1 MMLHE
6 AALSQASKLA
16 GRTALVWGDT
26 RLTYGALAASSAR
39 IASRMRRD
47 GVGLGDRVALYL
59 PKQPAAV
66 AAMLATSRLGAIYVP
81 IDAMAPA
88 AYALTIIESS
98 QPRLIVTNSA
108 MAGALRPQ
116 GERNCT
122 LRCAEDILRESTSPG
137 QTEISGPDLGP
148 EAPALI
154 LYTSGTTAKPK
165 GVVIS
170 HSAAWAFA
178 NWAAD
183 EVALSQR
190 DVILNLAPF
199 HFDLSLFDLFGGL
212 SRGATVM
219 LGTEG
224 LSSLPH
230 EIAALIWRERVSVI
244 YTVPSV
250 LRLLWETGNLSR
262 GDWAT
267 LRMIMFAGEV
277 FPIHALR
284 GFMRALPHA
293 TYLNLYGPTETN
305 VCLYYR
311 LTGVPP
317 DEALE
322 IPIGRPC
329 PGTEV
334 SLLGEDGDTVV
345 PGAVGELFVD
355 GPSVMLGYWTGD
367 RVQRSPRPYPTGDLA
382 VERGEFLFR
391 GRRDLMLKVRG
402 HRLEPEG
409 IEAVLCA
416 HDGVSEAV
424 VTAHGDTLV
433 AAVVA
438 RHDRLSTIQIK
449 QHCGKL
455 LPPYMV
461 PHKVVLIDELPKRS
475 NGKIDRRAV
484 HTLAHERLAGLRPI
498 VANPP

>member
-1 MMLHE
+1 
-6 AALSQASKLA
+6 
-16 GRTALVWGDT
+16 
-26 RLTYGALAASSAR
+26 
-39 IASRMRRD
+39 
-47 GVGLGDRVALYL
+47 
-59 PKQPAAV
+59 
-66 AAMLATSRLGAIYVP
+66 
-81 IDAMAPA
+81 
-88 AYALTIIESS
+88 
-98 QPRLIVTNSA
+98 
-108 MAGALRPQ
+108 
-116 GERNCT
+116 
-122 LRCAEDILRESTSPG
+122 
-137 QTEISGPDLGP
+137 
-148 EAPALI
+148 
-154 LYTSGTTAKPK
+154 
-165 GVVIS
+165 
-170 HSAAWAFA
+170 
-178 NWAAD
+178 
-183 EVALSQR
+183 
-190 DVILNLAPF
+190 
-199 HFDLSLFDLFGGL
+199 
-212 SRGATVM
+212 M
-219 LGTEG
+219 LGTER

-230 EIAALIWRERVSVI
+230 EITALIGRECVSVI

-262 GDWAT
+262 GDWGT
-267 LRMIMFAGEV
+267 LRTIMFAGEV

-284 GFMRALPHA
+284 NFMRALSHA

-305 VCLYYR
+305 VCLYHR

-334 SLLGEDGDTVV
+334 NLLGEDGTAVV

-382 VERGEFLFR
+382 VERGDGEFLFR

-438 RHDRLSTIQIK
+438 RHDRLSTIHIK

-455 LPPYMV
+455 LPPHMV
-461 PHKVVLIDELPKRS
+461 PHKVVLIDELPKCS

-498 VANPP
+498 IGNPP

>member
-1 MMLHE
+1 
-6 AALSQASKLA
+6 
-16 GRTALVWGDT
+16 
-26 RLTYGALAASSAR
+26 
-39 IASRMRRD
+39 MRAD
-47 GVGLGDRVALYL
+47 GVGAGDCVALYL

-66 AAMLATSRLGAIYVP
+66 VAMLAASRLGAIYVP
-81 IDAMAPA
+81 VDPTAPA

-98 QPRLIVTNSA
+98 QPRLIVTNA
-108 MAGALRPQ
+108 EMAGALRAR
-116 GERNCT
+116 GGLNCT
-122 LRCAEDILRESTSPG
+122 LRCAEDMLRESTSVAAAE
-137 QTEISGPDLGP
+137 TSGPNIWP
-148 EAPALI
+148 KAPAVI

-170 HSAAWAFA
+170 HSAALAFA

-183 EVALSQR
+183 EVALTER

-212 SRGATVM
+212 SRGATVV

-224 LSSLPH
+224 LTSLPH
-230 EIAALIWRERVSVI
+230 EIAALIGRERVSLI

-250 LRLLWETGNLSR
+250 LRLLLETGNLSR
-262 GDWAT
+262 GNWRT
-267 LRMIMFAGEV
+267 LRTIMFAGEV
-277 FPIHALR
+277 FPMHTLR
-284 GFMRALPHA
+284 NFMRALPDA

-305 VCLYYR
+305 VCLYHR

-322 IPIGRPC
+322 IPIGRP
-329 PGTEV
+329 PVGTDV
-334 SLLGEDGDTVV
+334 SLLGVDGTRVV
-345 PGAVGELFVD
+345 RGAVGELFVD
-355 GPSVMLGYWTGD
+355 GPTVMLGYWSGD
-367 RVQRSPRPYPTGDLA
+367 RVQPAPAPYPTGDLA
-382 VERGEFLFR
+382 VERGDGEFLFR

-424 VTAHGDTLV
+424 VTADGDTLV

-438 RHDRLSTIQIK
+438 RHDRLSTFHIK

-461 PHKVVLIDELPKRS
+461 PHKVILIDALPKRS

-484 HTLAHERLAGLRPI
+484 HALTHARLAGLRSTI
-498 VANPP
+498 VESPP